1 MLTITVILLAL
12 ALATALWLRPWQ
24 FLRGGALVSPL
35 LGSLVVLPWLW
46 ALPWMHTMPLQMHW
60 SFACLVLLMLGWP
73 LAVPTLC
80 LVAVLAGLLGN
91 QTWEVVVTLAF
102 WSGVLPATLALGLGA
117 AIRRVI
123 GPHLF
128 VYVLGRGF
136 LGAAAC
142 LFAASALLQW
152 SGPTQPGL
160 NKELSLVAHWLTAW
174 GDAFVTGMLTAIFV
188 AFKPEWLATW
198 SDTLYLPKPPRTHD
212 TPD

>member
-1 MLTITVILLAL
+1 MLTLSIVLLAL
-12 ALATALWLRPWQ
+12 SLGFALWLRPWQ
-24 FLRGGALVSPL
+24 LLRSGALISPL

-46 ALPWMHTMPLQMHW
+46 ALPWMHTMPLQLHW

-80 LVAVLAGLLGN
+80 TIALFAGLLGD
-91 QTWEVVVTLAF
+91 QTWDVVVMLAF
-102 WSGVLPATLALGLGA
+102 WRGVLPATFALGVGA
-117 AIRRVI
+117 AIRRFI

-136 LGAAAC
+136 LGAAVC

-152 SGPTQPGL
+152 GSPPQPGVST
-160 NKELSLVAHWLTAW
+160 ELSMIAHWLTAW

-198 SDTLYLPKPPRTHD
+198 SDTLYLPKP
-212 TPD
+212 